1 MHIKLYLKQFI
12 DRLGYKVYKKGHVPI
27 GVDFDSDIVRFSRD
41 LQVKTIFDVGAN
53 IGQTALR
60 FYKIFPHA
68 NIFSFEPIQTTF
80 DQLERNTARLPKVNC
95 YHHAFGSKEDNLKI
109 YRQSNSLLNSLADE
123 VNHYSPESEIVKV
136 KTIDQFCRENDIETI
151 DILKTDTEGF
161 ELEVIR
167 GAKECL
173 EENTI
178 RFIFLEVG
186 FRYTDKRHILFSEIN
201 DYLIEKEFRFCGF
214 YDLHHSNNKGRFL
227 LTYCNALFVNF
238 SPVKPLS

>member
-68 NIFSFEPIQTTF
+68 
-80 DQLERNTARLPKVNC
+80 K
-95 YHHAFGSKEDNLKI
+95 
-109 YRQSNSLLNSLADE
+109 
-123 VNHYSPESEIVKV
+123 
-136 KTIDQFCRENDIETI
+136 
-151 DILKTDTEGF
+151 
-161 ELEVIR
+161 
-167 GAKECL
+167 
-173 EENTI
+173 
-178 RFIFLEVG
+178 
-186 FRYTDKRHILFSEIN
+186 IN